1 MTEEAQEILNYLPLN
16 TNTLESEY
24 IDHLWDV
31 ASVLL
36 DGADNVQSFSIMP
49 FHLLFMLAI
58 QYKALRIS
66 KCLCDSYKL
75 AFTIRSVRDNERDL
89 LSPTDPFTIGN
100 LNEKEIVDLFK
111 IIGLSDTVR
120 GNIRK
125 LINNRNDNLAH
136 AKGGIERQ
144 LENRITT
151 YLDALA
157 QIQGCFNSINDKIAE
172 EWEAELQRDE
182 DMKEFVNLRLLN
194 SYLCLSDF
202 TSGKLNKF
210 NIFG

>member
-24 IDHLWDV
+24 IDHLWEV

-36 DGADNVQSFSIMP
+36 DGSENVQSFSIMP

-89 LSPTDPFTIGN
+89 YHLLT
-100 LNEKEIVDLFK
+100 LL
-111 IIGLSDTVR
+111 
-120 GNIRK
+120 
-125 LINNRNDNLAH
+125 
-136 AKGGIERQ
+136 Q
-144 LENRITT
+144 LEI
-151 YLDALA
+151 
-157 QIQGCFNSINDKIAE
+157 
-172 EWEAELQRDE
+172 
-182 DMKEFVNLRLLN
+182 
-194 SYLCLSDF
+194 
-202 TSGKLNKF
+202 
-210 NIFG
+210 